1 MLAYLYINFIMQPKK
16 ALLLGAS
23 GLTGGF
29 LLQLLLN
36 SPHYNIVTIYVRKS
50 LGIVHPKLVEIIGDF
65 NTIHTAVEAD
75 DVFCCLGTTI
85 KIAKTKVAFEEVDR
99 HYPVKIA
106 QLQKAAGSK
115 HFLVISSMGADEK
128 SAIFYSK
135 TKGLMEKEL
144 MDVQFPALTIFRPA
158 LILGNRNQKR
168 GGEQIAQWLFTLIN
182 PLLVG
187 PLKNYA
193 AIKAS
198 DIANGMLKRAIN
210 HASGTTIILSG
221 DI

>member
-1 MLAYLYINFIMQPKK
+1 
-16 ALLLGAS
+16 
-23 GLTGGF
+23 
-29 LLQLLLN
+29 
-36 SPHYNIVTIYVRKS
+36 
-50 LGIVHPKLVEIIGDF
+50 
-65 NTIHTAVEAD
+65 
-75 DVFCCLGTTI
+75 
-85 KIAKTKVAFEEVDR
+85 
-99 HYPVKIA
+99 
-106 QLQKAAGSK
+106 
-115 HFLVISSMGADEK
+115 
-128 SAIFYSK
+128 
-135 TKGLMEKEL
+135 MEKEL
-144 MDVQFPALTIFRPA
+144 MDVRFPALTIFRPA
-158 LILGNRNQKR
+158 LILGNRNHKR